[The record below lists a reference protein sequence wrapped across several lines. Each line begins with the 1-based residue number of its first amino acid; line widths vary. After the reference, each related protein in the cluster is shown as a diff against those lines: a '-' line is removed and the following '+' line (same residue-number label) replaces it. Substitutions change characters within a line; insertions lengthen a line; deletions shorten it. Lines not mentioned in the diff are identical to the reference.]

1 METASVRL
9 TVVSGHTVVHRA
21 STNAM
26 TTAWPRNCRSETRD
40 PFWSV
45 SVKSGAAEAGRL
57 VPGSTS
63 GFRSA
68 ALPRA
73 WLATGV
79 AVRPPDTETITPTTA
94 AAAIRDSTTATM
106 RAAGRRGGRAPGGPA
121 ACSSSAGTALTLLRP
136 VVKKA
141 DGLPQDLPRRDDALH
156 LAAPAVPRARRWV
169 WLPS

>member
-26 TTAWPRNCRSETRD
+26 TTAWPRNCRSEIRD
-40 PFWSV
+40 PYWSV
-45 SVKSGAAEAGRL
+45 SVKAGAAEPGRL

-68 ALPRA
+68 AVPWA

-79 AVRPPDTETITPTTA
+79 AGRPPDTETITPTTA

-106 RAAGRRGGRAPGGPA
+106 RAAGLRGGRTPGGPA
-121 ACSSSAGTALTLLRP
+121 GARVSSTGPAPPLLQP
-136 VVKKA
+136 VVKIWSRTA
-141 DGLPQDLPRRDDALH
+141 E
-156 LAAPAVPRARRWV
+156 
-169 WLPS
+169 